1 MDKSTGHTGSM
12 DTLPNTSTERHLGKH
27 RAWLTKYHG
36 GHTHAETNVTG
47 QKHIEQVHRRL
58 CHIGAGNACMLTD
71 SEGTVT
77 FSTSAS
83 RASQDMFRH
92 TLSDPDTQE
101 KATHT
106 HILARL
112 PTLKDTQAKEEN
124 IKL

>member
-1 MDKSTGHTGSM
+1 MDKSTGHMGSM

-27 RAWLTKYHG
+27 RACLTKYHG
-36 GHTHAETNVTG
+36 HHTHAETNVTC
-47 QKHIEQVHRRL
+47 QKCIEQVHRQL

-71 SEGTVT
+71 PEGTFT

-83 RASQDMFRH
+83 RAARDMFRH

-112 PTLKDTQAKEEN
+112 PIQKDTQAKEKN